1 MDQAFLG
8 SQEDRG
14 LPMLPVEVHA
24 FNPITQEVETDGFL
38 ESEAILIYMVSSTAV
53 RAA

>member
-8 SQEDRG
+8 SQEERG
-14 LPMLPVEVHA
+14 LTMLPAEVHA